1 MKSVTGQILVAM
13 SLMAFS
19 TSLFAHQCD
28 STGTMPQMNVVK
40 KHFIT
45 GGVQYA
51 DISGVNDKLTAYGL
65 PKFNYYGPSFGFE
78 SQTIIKRLMMGGELK
93 GYFTRDISAGN
104 SKASFSAGQLLVT
117 SGVELINSDRV
128 NLYPYLGLGA
138 GLLRLSVGATN
149 TQFDTALAKPLPGVD
164 VFQGK
169 FLMDFGL
176 GFDLIA
182 GDGKFNGST
191 LGLRAGYMFD
201 PVRKGQWWRTG
212 SDLVGGPTPALSG
225 AYVLLTIGKTKSAPV
240 TPMGWKHRDGPC
252 PMRDQKAEQ
261 NK

>member
-1 MKSVTGQILVAM
+1 MNLVTRQILVAM

-19 TSLFAHQCD
+19 FPLFAHQCD
-28 STGTMPQMNVVK
+28 SSGSMPQINAVK

-45 GGVQYA
+45 GGAQYA
-51 DISGVNDKLTAYGL
+51 DISGVNAKLTSYGL

-104 SKASFSAGQLLVT
+104 SKASFSAGQLLLT
-117 SGVELINSDRV
+117 SGVELINSERV

-138 GLLRLSVGATN
+138 GLLRLTVGATN
-149 TQFDTALAKPLPGVD
+149 TPFDTALAKPLPAVD

-182 GDGKFNGST
+182 GDGRFKGST
-191 LGLRAGYMFD
+191 IGLRTGFLFD
-201 PVRKGQWWRTG
+201 PVKKDQWWRTG
-212 SDLVGGPTPALSG
+212 SDLTAGPTPQLSG
-225 AYVLLTIGKTKSAPV
+225 AYVLLTLGMTKTVPFHS
-240 TPMGWKHRDGPC
+240 MGWKHKDGSC

-261 NK
+261 NN